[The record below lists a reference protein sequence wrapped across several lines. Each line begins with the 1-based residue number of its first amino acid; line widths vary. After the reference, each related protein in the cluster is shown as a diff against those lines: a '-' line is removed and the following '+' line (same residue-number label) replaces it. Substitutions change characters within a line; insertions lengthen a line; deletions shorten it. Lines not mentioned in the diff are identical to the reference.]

1 MRVDGSVARETARL
15 HVTVLGLIVFG
26 HDVGEFDGRITPRYK
41 TIRARS
47 TIRGNIGARSTRLTK
62 QPTSGVDQL
71 PSNNRVIPND
81 RGELAAQT
89 TLQTLASR
97 QVGGGR

>member
-1 MRVDGSVARETARL
+1 MKLT
-15 HVTVLGLIVFG
+15 
-26 HDVGEFDGRITPRYK
+26 RITPRDK

-62 QPTSGVDQL
+62 QPTSGIDQY
-71 PSNNRVIPND
+71 PSYNGVIANG
-81 RGELAAQT
+81 RGELAAQSI
-89 TLQTLASR
+89 LQTLASR